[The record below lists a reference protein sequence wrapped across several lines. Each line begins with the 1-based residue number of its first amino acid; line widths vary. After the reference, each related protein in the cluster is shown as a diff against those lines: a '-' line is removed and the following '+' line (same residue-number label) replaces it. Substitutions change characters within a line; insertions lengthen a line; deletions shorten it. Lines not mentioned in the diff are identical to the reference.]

1 MLGPSHHTHT
11 HTHTRTHARTHTR
24 THARTHTHTV
34 LANSSVQQFCPPAA
48 TWLDCIFLIHL
59 YLAALGLPAVPGLS
73 LVAVE
78 RGCSSF
84 WCAGLL
90 LGLASLVVEHGH
102 LGFRSCGTR
111 AWLPGGIFPGQ
122 ASNLCPQHWQAD
134 SQPLGRQ
141 GRSGLCFHCQPWAQ
155 NARGDQATHLARLGA
170 ACK

>member
-1 MLGPSHHTHT
+1 MSSSEQCSVLPTTHAHTHA
-11 HTHTRTHARTHTR
+11 HTHAR

-34 LANSSVQQFCPPAA
+34 LANSSVHPRPRGWIVFFSFIYI
-48 TWLDCIFLIHL
+48 WLHWVF
-59 YLAALGLPAVPGLS
+59 PAVPGLS